1 MAYCEILKLFKGIL
15 VSIHIPTVTVDKV
28 SLMYVEPGVLYG
40 YRLEYQTVIYYLKS
54 IFQFHNETV
63 NIWTHLVPFIFVFLK
78 TYNCITTLEDAT
90 YICVLLCFAF
100 GTIMY
105 TLFSVLAHTL
115 HSKSPIYHYTC
126 YTLDYMGIGYYALGA
141 CILVYYCSC
150 HEKYYA
156 MLEHCFLPVVVV
168 MSWLGFLC
176 CTISKLRYRRPYPF
190 QRKLWN
196 ICSFG
201 FQCVLVYSVVNA
213 RYYDSLMNN
222 TLSSPNH
229 HTLVFVY
236 ILVSVFFFSSHIP
249 EKFYPGKFDFIGQG
263 HQIFHIMVSLGTL
276 EQFNA
281 AMIDIRY
288 QTPLLIN
295 HKPRADHIVLSLLAY
310 TVMALITIYF
320 FGPTIQN
327 RVKEDVELEQMRKK

>member
-1 MAYCEILKLFKGIL
+1 MAYCEILKLFKGML
-15 VSIHIPTVTVDKV
+15 VLIHIPTVTVDKV
-28 SLMYVEPGVLYG
+28 SLTYVEPGVLYG

-63 NIWTHLVPFIFVFLK
+63 NIWTHLVPFCFVFLK
-78 TYNCITTLEDAT
+78 TYICINNLEDAT
-90 YICVLLCFAF
+90 YVSVLLCFAF
-100 GTIMY
+100 GSIMY

-156 MLEHCFLPVVVV
+156 MLENCFLPVVVV
-168 MSWLGFLC
+168 MSWFGFLC
-176 CTISKLRYRRPYPF
+176 CTVSKLHYRRPYPF
-190 QRKLWN
+190 QRKLWS

-201 FQCVLVYSVVNA
+201 FQFVLVSSVVYA
-213 RYYDSLMNN
+213 RYYDSLINN
-222 TLSSPNH
+222 AISFPNH
-229 HTLVFVY
+229 HTRMFVY
-236 ILVSVFFFSSHIP
+236 LLVSVFFFSSHIP

-263 HQIFHIMVSLGTL
+263 HQIFHIMVSLVTF

-281 AMIDIRY
+281 AMIDISYHTR
-288 QTPLLIN
+288 LLTN
-295 HKPRADHIVLSLLAY
+295 HKPRADQILLAILAF
-310 TVMALITIYF
+310 TVLVLTTIYF
-320 FGPTIQN
+320 LRPTIQN
-327 RVKEDVELEQMRKK
+327 RVKEDSELEQMWKK